1 MKSLRR
7 CFALPRR
14 VEPDYGGVDWPLP
27 LSAPLADIKY
37 IIPCD
42 LTLLSDDTTTD
53 EHQKVSR
60 LNYHGNTRM
69 MSKQTRLNFGQGSSA
84 PSKRRRL
91 NTSESSAVDHDD
103 DENEKTS
110 KSSSKAK
117 ITDQDSSIESESTEE
132 PKGKN
137 AVTTS
142 QQQQPSTSPSP
153 NHLTLTHHPADLFT
167 APPHTL
173 LCHATN
179 AQGTWGAGIAAA
191 FKKHYPAAFKIYAAH
206 CAKWPTSSLLGTTFL
221 IPPQEKSFSKA
232 EREAQHWIGC
242 LFTSEK
248 KGKGKGSKESILE
261 ATGDAMHDLVRRVKD
276 VNDEAAAAS
285 AGGSRSGGP
294 NRTAIA
300 SVRMCKINSGLFG
313 VPWGATAAVVEGIEV
328 EDGDLKEIEVFSMD

>member
-1 MKSLRR
+1 
-7 CFALPRR
+7 
-14 VEPDYGGVDWPLP
+14 
-27 LSAPLADIKY
+27 
-37 IIPCD
+37 
-42 LTLLSDDTTTD
+42 
-53 EHQKVSR
+53 
-60 LNYHGNTRM
+60 M
-69 MSKQTRLNFGQGSSA
+69 MPKQTRLNFGQGSSA

-103 DENEKTS
+103 EDVQKPS
-110 KSSSKAK
+110 KPSSKAKAK
-117 ITDQDSSIESESTEE
+117 ITDQDSSTESESTQE
-132 PKGKN
+132 PKSKT
-137 AVTTS
+137 VTTTS
-142 QQQQPSTSPSP
+142 QQQQQQQQQPSTTS
-153 NHLTLTHHPADLFT
+153 NHITLTRHHADLFA

-191 FKKHYPAAFKIYAAH
+191 FKKHFPLAFKIYAAH

-221 IPPQEKSFSKA
+221 IPQENSLSKA

-248 KGKGKGSKESILE
+248 KGKGKGSKQSILE
-261 ATGDAMHDLVRRVKD
+261 ATGDAVADLVRRVRD
-276 VNDEAAAAS
+276 VNDEAAAAAGS
-285 AGGSRSGGP
+285 SAAGGSKGGVVVGSS
-294 NRTAIA
+294 RKAIA

>member
-1 MKSLRR
+1 MESLRR

-27 LSAPLADIKY
+27 LSAPPADIKY

-42 LTLLSDDTTTD
+42 SAWLSDDTTTD

-60 LNYHGNTRM
+60 LNYHSNTRM

-91 NTSESSAVDHDD
+91 NTNESSAVDHDD
-103 DENEKTS
+103 EEIQKPS
-110 KSSSKAK
+110 KNSSKAK
-117 ITDQDSSIESESTEE
+117 ITDEDSSTESESTEE
-132 PKGKN
+132 PKSKTAN
-137 AVTTS
+137 PTS
-142 QQQQPSTSPSP
+142 QQQNPSASTSS
-153 NHLTLTHHPADLFT
+153 NHTTLSHHNADLFT

-221 IPPQEKSFSKA
+221 IPPQEKSFSKS

-261 ATGDAMHDLVRRVKD
+261 ATGDAVRDLVRRVRD
-276 VNDEAAAAS
+276 LHEDAAAADA
-285 AGGSRSGGP
+285 AGGSKV
-294 NRTAIA
+294 AIA

-328 EDGDLKEIEVFSMD
+328 EDGDLKEIEVFSKD